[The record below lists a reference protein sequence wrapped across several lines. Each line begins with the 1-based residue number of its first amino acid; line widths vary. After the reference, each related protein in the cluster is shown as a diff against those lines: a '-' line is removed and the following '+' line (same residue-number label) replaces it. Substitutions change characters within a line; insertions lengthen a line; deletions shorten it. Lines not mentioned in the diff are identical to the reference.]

1 MWFTVYVM
9 ELEAIQPSCWCLMIS
24 YLLKKNRVI
33 GFAHGTI
40 LHTSIEPLTIVSV
53 STNLSRHLTLS
64 HIWTFGDQK
73 KSGYPPNHPSHW
85 TVFEYWTNHG
95 FGVPSSVPCEVA
107 LAAPSYYEVLGVAKD
122 ADDRQIKKASRTHQS
137 WCDIC
142 YSVGFAKKT
151 WDTTPHVKGWY
162 FKIYVVDSRF

>member
-24 YLLKKNRVI
+24 YLLKKEQGHWVCPWN
-33 GFAHGTI
+33 
-40 LHTSIEPLTIVSV
+40 HTS
-53 STNLSRHLTLS
+53 HLYWTTDHCFCFDKPKQTAHIIS
-64 HIWTFGDQK
+64 HLDLWRSK

-122 ADDRQIKKASRTHQS
+122 ADDRQIKKASGTHQS

-142 YSVGFAKKT
+142 YSVGFAKKHGIQLHM
-151 WDTTPHVKGWY
+151 WR
-162 FKIYVVDSRF
+162 VDILKYMW